1 MACLGVTD
9 ADWRDFAEAA
19 VHALVLDLAAA
30 AYTRI
35 GDARMLYAVQRL
47 SQRISEGL
55 AVHLAH
61 AAACALLVSLPGQH
75 KAAFLVAAAQ
85 LFPEICCGCGL

>member
-1 MACLGVTD
+1 MQVACLGVTD
-9 ADWRDFAEAA
+9 ADWHAFAEAA

-35 GDARMLYAVQRL
+35 GDARMLTAVQRL

-55 AVHLAH
+55 AVELAH
-61 AAACALLVSLPGQH
+61 AAAHALLVGLPGQH
-75 KAAFLVAAAQ
+75 TPPILMAAA
-85 LFPEICCGCGL
+85 P